1 MGISVTLIYLVFA
14 TRSSRARIRLLES
27 DESNKQILFHILA
40 DLEHNLETAVVDHI
54 DDPNPTPTRRFFE
67 RKTKPPPEQPIL
79 TPLQRKIAVSL
90 NKLPFKKER
99 AYIENVQ
106 NSHAVIL
113 CRDLKKFEA
122 HKMGAGVLRHWA
134 ASFVF

>member
-1 MGISVTLIYLVFA
+1 MLV
-14 TRSSRARIRLLES
+14 
-27 DESNKQILFHILA
+27 HILA
-40 DLEHNLETAVVDHI
+40 DLEQNAETAVVYHI
-54 DDPNPTPTRRFFE
+54 DDPNPAPARRFFKS
-67 RKTKPPPEQPIL
+67 KTRPPPEQPIL
-79 TPLQRKIAVSL
+79 TPLQRKIAASL